1 MTETM
6 QSILRDMQADRV
18 IGTEDHWWE
27 SQVGEFYLDDD
38 FGEYD
43 PQKAADKRRM
53 IRVPAV
59 ERELAEALAREKA
72 LREALEFY
80 ANPEVYRPHSHGVA
94 FDRRDISYVALAAL
108 SVTT

>member
-1 MTETM
+1 MTETA
-6 QSILRDMQADRV
+6 QGILRDMQADRN

-27 SQVGEFYLDDD
+27 SQVGEFYLEDD

-59 ERELAEALAREKA
+59 ERELTAALARESA
-72 LREALEFY
+72 LRDALKFY
-80 ANPEVYRPHSHGVA
+80 APSEVDGIVFCGGDDAGKRA
-94 FDRRDISYVALAAL
+94 RAAL
-108 SVTT
+108 SVKP